1 MYGNEKTPA
10 GYGPNVNY
18 DSGSA
23 SMDPYTTQI
32 LNRLGEADKYLTE
45 VTIQLSRIAD
55 KLVGGSPEAAMLD
68 RVPTAKST
76 LGGGI
81 MEQIV
86 GQANI
91 LSRKISDLGN
101 IANRLQSL

>member
-1 MYGNEKTPA
+1 MYGNEKNPSY
-10 GYGPNVNY
+10 GSGSVSYGPET
-18 DSGSA
+18 A

-32 LNRLGEADKYLTE
+32 LNRLSEADKYLTE

-55 KLVGGSPEAAMLD
+55 KLVGASPEAAMLD
-68 RVPTAKST
+68 RVPVAKST

-91 LSRKISDLGN
+91 LSRKITDLGN